1 MLTLRTFAL
10 IAAAVAVGACSRDNR
25 TTADSASGT
34 VSTDASDI
42 GHPVSVTPA
51 AGGAA
56 QVTSTDAKSVRLATE
71 YKLTPENFSQFVK
84 ASDSLAVLRQH
95 DSFVD
100 ALLNEQIT
108 DAATGTYV
116 SDYNAGVKHLES
128 NAKINNAIVAAG
140 MSVPDYFVA
149 SIAIA
154 QARRFLDNPQAA
166 PPTPAL
172 GDNIR
177 FLQAHRAEL
186 AALKQT
192 SKAH

>member
-1 MLTLRTFAL
+1 MFSLRSLAL
-10 IAAAVAVGACSRDNR
+10 LAAALVTGACSHEKR
-25 TTADSASGT
+25 TTADSASGSVT
-34 VSTDASDI
+34 TDATDI

-71 YKLTPENFSQFVK
+71 YKLTPENFAQFVK
-84 ASDSLAVLRQH
+84 ASDSLAVLRRH
-95 DSFVD
+95 DGMVN

-116 SDYNAGVKHLES
+116 SGDNAGVQHLES
-128 NAKINNAIVAAG
+128 NAKINNAIVSTG

-154 QARRFLDNPQAA
+154 QAERFLDNPKAA

-172 GDNIR
+172 GDNIK
-177 FLQAHRAEL
+177 FLQQHRAEL
-186 AALKQT
+186 QAMRVRD
-192 SKAH
+192 KAK

>member
-1 MLTLRTFAL
+1 MFPFRSFAL
-10 IAAAVAVGACSRDNR
+10 ITAALAVGACGQDHR

-34 VSTDASDI
+34 VSADAGDI

-56 QVTSTDAKSVRLATE
+56 QVTSTDARSVRLATE
-71 YKLTPENFSQFVK
+71 YKLTPENFAQFVR

-95 DSFVD
+95 DSFVN

-108 DAATGTYV
+108 DAATGTHV
-116 SDYNAGVKHLES
+116 SDYNAGVQHLES

-154 QARRFLDNPQAA
+154 QAQRFLDNPQSA

-177 FLQAHRAEL
+177 FLQEHRTQLQAMR
-186 AALKQT
+186 AKSRTQ
-192 SKAH
+192 